1 MLKSSFQEPF
11 LIGIYRT
18 FVYIKVHMWWMRQST
33 LIHTL
38 TNTLFN
44 LHTRQQQSSR
54 RYAIFFFKKRYEPD
68 EKKTS
73 EKRVRSVWTLGSN
86 YGAITKIHAHE
97 KSPTDSIEYPH
108 NSPISPHKHP

>member
-11 LIGIYRT
+11 LIGIYRI

-54 RYAIFFFKKRYEPD
+54 RYAIFFLKSVTNPTKK
-68 EKKTS
+68 KQAKNAS
-73 EKRVRSVWTLGSN
+73 AAFGRSAATMVLLQKYTL
-86 YGAITKIHAHE
+86 TKNLQQ
-97 KSPTDSIEYPH
+97 TV
-108 NSPISPHKHP
+108 